1 VAGID
6 LVSLGDLDLRGEGE
20 EEVVED
26 RAAGI
31 YRRLVRKDGRL
42 RGAILLGDI
51 SGFRDLEKQIAQGG

>member
-1 VAGID
+1 M
-6 LVSLGDLDLRGEGE
+6 
-20 EEVVED
+20 VED

-42 RGAILLGDI
+42 RGAILLGYI